1 MAGTP
6 HSLYS
11 CTCLSHRDA
20 RIVSKAS
27 ILIVE
32 DDPHT
37 AEFIRVHIHAS
48 GYTTVGIVSTA
59 ADAIDLARSKSPD
72 LILMDIIL
80 SGDMDGI
87 ETARI
92 INSTQNIPVLY
103 LTAQTDDA
111 FFERAKVTEPFA
123 YLLKPLNER
132 ELNLTIGMALYRHQL
147 ESKLK
152 LSEKHLAEAQ
162 RIGHLGSWSMDFATG
177 SIHWSDE
184 IFRIFGRSVAQGDI
198 DYEKFMAQVHPE
210 DQQLVSAAIQ
220 NAREQGNH
228 YSIHHRIIQADG
240 LAKRIV
246 HHTGEITLSESGK
259 PQHMTGTLQDVTEHK
274 STEARLW
281 HMAHHD
287 PLCGLPNRM
296 LMYDRLSHAIVQS
309 HRNKAKVALML
320 FDLDDFK
327 RINDS
332 FGHQAGD
339 ALLVEISDRLRR
351 SARECDTVARL
362 GGDEFTLIIEQ
373 LKTVGDAVMIVNK
386 ILTVMQEPVCLD
398 GQNIQ
403 VTCSIGIA
411 LYPDD
416 ATTLDG
422 LLKASDSAM
431 YEAKRAG
438 KNNFQFYID
447 VKRQTH

>member
-1 MAGTP
+1 M
-6 HSLYS
+6 S
-11 CTCLSHRDA
+11 R
-20 RIVSKAS
+20 AS
-27 ILIVE
+27 ILVVE
-32 DDPHT
+32 DDPLT
-37 AEFIRVHIHAS
+37 AEFIQLHIQAA
-48 GYTTVGIVSTA
+48 GYTAVGTVSTA
-59 ADAIDLARSKSPD
+59 ADAIELARSASPD
-72 LILMDIIL
+72 LVLMDIIL
-80 SGDMDGI
+80 PGEMDGI
-87 ETARI
+87 DAARI
-92 INSTQNIPVLY
+92 IYSTLNIPVLY

-111 FFERAKVTEPFA
+111 FFERAKITEPFA
-123 YLLKPLNER
+123 YLLKPINER

-162 RIGHLGSWSMDFATG
+162 RIGHLGSWTMNFTTG

-184 IFRIFGRSVAQGDI
+184 IFRIFGRPVAQGDI

-210 DQQLVSAAIQ
+210 DRQLVSAAIQ

-228 YSIHHRIIQADG
+228 YSIYHRIIQTDG
-240 LAKRIV
+240 LAERIV
-246 HHTGEITLSESGK
+246 HHTGEVTLSESGI
-259 PQHMTGTLQDVTEHK
+259 PQYVTGTLQDVTEHK

-296 LMYDRLSHAIVQS
+296 LMYDRLSHAIAQS
-309 HRNKAKVALML
+309 HRNKDSVALML

-327 RINDS
+327 KINDS

-339 ALLVEISDRLRR
+339 ALLVEISDRLRH

-373 LKTVGDAVMIVNK
+373 LRAPRDAAMIAQK
-386 ILTVMQEPVCLD
+386 ILKAMQEPVCLD
-398 GQNIQ
+398 GQNIL

-411 LYPDD
+411 LFPDD

-431 YEAKRAG
+431 YEAKRVG

>member
-1 MAGTP
+1 MA
-6 HSLYS
+6 
-11 CTCLSHRDA
+11 R
-20 RIVSKAS
+20 
-27 ILIVE
+27 
-32 DDPHT
+32 
-37 AEFIRVHIHAS
+37 AE
-48 GYTTVGIVSTA
+48 
-59 ADAIDLARSKSPD
+59 SPD
-72 LILMDIIL
+72 LVLMDIIL
-80 SGDMDGI
+80 ADDMDGI
-87 ETARI
+87 EAAHI
-92 INSTQNIPVLY
+92 IYSTLNIPVLY
-103 LTAQTDDA
+103 LTGQTDDD

-123 YLLKPLNER
+123 YLLKPINER

-162 RIGHLGSWSMDFATG
+162 RIGHLGSWTMNFATG

-184 IFRIFGRSVAQGDI
+184 IFRIFGRSDKPGDI
-198 DYEKFMAQVHPE
+198 DYVKFMAQVHPE
-210 DQQLVSAAIQ
+210 DQQLVSTTIQ
-220 NAREQGNH
+220 NAQEQRNN
-228 YSIHHRIIQADG
+228 YSIYHRIIQADG
-240 LAKRIV
+240 STERVV
-246 HHTGEITLSESGK
+246 HHTGESTLDESGK
-259 PQHMTGTLQDVTEHK
+259 PHSMTGTLQDVTEHK

-296 LMYDRLSHAIVQS
+296 LMYDRLGHALAQS
-309 HRNKAKVALML
+309 HRNKDKVALLL

-327 RINDS
+327 KINDN
-332 FGHQAGD
+332 FGHQMGD

-351 SARECDTVARL
+351 CARECDTVARL
-362 GGDEFTLIIEQ
+362 GGDEFTLIVEQ
-373 LKTVGDAVMIVNK
+373 LKAPSDAAMIAQKV
-386 ILTVMQEPVCLD
+386 LAAMQVPVCLD

-431 YEAKRAG
+431 YEAKRVG
-438 KNNFQFYID
+438 KNNLQFYTD
-447 VKRQTH
+447 VKRHTH

>member
-1 MAGTP
+1 M
-6 HSLYS
+6 
-11 CTCLSHRDA
+11 
-20 RIVSKAS
+20 SKAS

-37 AEFIRVHIHAS
+37 AEFIRVHIQAS

-59 ADAIDLARSKSPD
+59 TEAINLAHTESPD
-72 LILMDIIL
+72 LVLMDIIL
-80 SGDMDGI
+80 ADDMDGI
-87 ETARI
+87 EAARI
-92 INSTQNIPVLY
+92 IYSTLNIPVLY
-103 LTAQTDDA
+103 LTGQTDDD

-123 YLLKPLNER
+123 YLLKPINER

-162 RIGHLGSWSMDFATG
+162 RIGQLGSWTMNFATG

-184 IFRIFGRSVAQGDI
+184 IFRIFGKSAALGNI
-198 DYEKFMAQVHPE
+198 DYENFMAQVHPE

-220 NAREQGNH
+220 NAQEQGSH
-228 YSIHHRIIQADG
+228 YSIYHRIIQADG
-240 LAKRIV
+240 SAERVV
-246 HHTGEITLSESGK
+246 HHTGEISLDESGK
-259 PQHMTGTLQDVTEHK
+259 PHYMTGTLQDVTEHK

-296 LMYDRLSHAIVQS
+296 LMYDRLSHALAQS
-309 HRNKAKVALML
+309 HRNKDKVALML

-327 RINDS
+327 KINDN
-332 FGHQAGD
+332 FGHQMGD
-339 ALLVEISDRLRR
+339 ALLVEISDRLRHC
-351 SARECDTVARL
+351 ARECDTVARL

-373 LKTVGDAVMIVNK
+373 LKAPSDAVIIAHK
-386 ILTVMQEPVCLD
+386 ILTAMQEPVCID

-411 LYPDD
+411 LYPND

-431 YEAKRAG
+431 YEAKRVG

-447 VKRQTH
+447 VKRHTH